1 RRFHGALRV
10 RHQAGDVAFA
20 VTDTGDVVHRAV
32 RIAGGIIGSKGIRV
46 VKQDLAVA
54 LQLGEGGGVDG
65 VGAVAVRDWDLQN
78 LTFSGGAGERTVGF
92 FDADVNVA
100 ADKAQAG
107 VAHHG
112 TGEEARFAQ
121 NLETVADAEH
131 NAAAFGERFYGLHDR
146 RETRDGAGPEIVTV
160 GKSAGQDN
168 GVAAPEV

>member
-1 RRFHGALRV
+1 
-10 RHQAGDVAFA
+10 
-20 VTDTGDVVHRAV
+20 
-32 RIAGGIIGSKGIRV
+32 
-46 VKQDLAVA
+46 
-54 LQLGEGGGVDG
+54 
-65 VGAVAVRDWDLQN
+65 
-78 LTFSGGAGERTVGF
+78 
-92 FDADVNVA
+92 DVNVA

-168 GVAAPEV
+168 GVAAREVLRLVPYELDRFFQDVADSVERVVVAIRARKDYDSKFHGVVAPGGIGETSFYHIQASRSWGASESV